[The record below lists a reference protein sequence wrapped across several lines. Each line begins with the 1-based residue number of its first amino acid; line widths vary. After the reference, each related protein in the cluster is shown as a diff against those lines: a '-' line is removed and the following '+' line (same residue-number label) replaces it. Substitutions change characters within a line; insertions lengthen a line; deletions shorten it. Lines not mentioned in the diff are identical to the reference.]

1 MVTGEK
7 RWITVTAY
15 TNHDTPQW
23 KDRALSEARKLTPA
37 LLKDLKKEH
46 QQWWNNFWNESSVA
60 IGDEELERYYYMSQ
74 YLLACSSRGDKF
86 APGIWGTFVTRDEAA
101 WGGDYHLNYNYQ
113 APYWAA
119 FSSNHIDLT
128 KNFDQP
134 LLDYMDMGR
143 QHAREL
149 LNCKGIYYPV
159 GIGPKGLC
167 TSMWPLTPDE
177 MMQKYATRENTIDNG
192 YKFLGQK
199 INAVFV

>member
-1 MVTGEK
+1 M
-7 RWITVTAY
+7 
-15 TNHDTPQW
+15 
-23 KDRALSEARKLTPA
+23 TPA

-60 IGDEELERYYYMSQ
+60 IGDEELERDYYMSQ

-149 LNCKGIYYPV
+149 LNYRSERTLYLYVASYSGRNDAKICYPR
-159 GIGPKGLC
+159 KH
-167 TSMWPLTPDE
+167 D
-177 MMQKYATRENTIDNG
+177 
-192 YKFLGQK
+192 
-199 INAVFV
+199 

>member
-1 MVTGEK
+1 MNPLSPSVTKNG
-7 RWITVTAY
+7 
-15 TNHDTPQW
+15 
-23 KDRALSEARKLTPA
+23 A
-37 LLKDLKKEH
+37 LLLH
-46 QQWWNNFWNESSVA
+46 VPVSA
-60 IGDEELERYYYMSQ
+60 
-74 YLLACSSRGDKF
+74 ACSSRGDKF

-167 TSMWPLTPDE
+167 TSMWPSYSGTKMCKNMLPAKTRLTTGISSWD
-177 MMQKYATRENTIDNG
+177 K
-192 YKFLGQK
+192 K
-199 INAVFV
+199 